1 MYVCL
6 FGFFLFPIQ
15 LHTVKPALRDHCHE
29 RPPVLSNHLSLVD
42 GPTFQY
48 NWTCHQKPPV
58 LRDHIF
64 MVNGLVFQDRFY
76 CTLLTYTGLY
86 RYYTLAPGPWNAS
99 SKSPRICWASSPFI
113 SVTLTR
119 GNRHFY
125 QSFLLH
131 SSGEESNN
139 TAILYFLYYMKSASG
154 RLLLAQ
160 VS

>member
-1 MYVCL
+1 MYVC
-6 FGFFLFPIQ
+6 FLIFYPTTYSETYLQ
-15 LHTVKPALRDHCHE
+15 
-29 RPPVLSNHLSLVD
+29 RPLPWETTAMTDHLSLVD

-119 GNRHFY
+119 GIDTSIRVISITQRWGGNQTVLQY
-125 QSFLLH
+125 Y
-131 SSGEESNN
+131 
-139 TAILYFLYYMKSASG
+139 ILYYMKSASG

-160 VS
+160 V